1 MAQSAGSPGLS
12 THTPTPSAKQAWSAL
27 VLSLSWFQPRVG
39 LAPWSRTQAD
49 GVCREE
55 AKGAPIPAGGGVVA
69 CWERHFPD
77 NDPSKKHKEGGRAVT
92 RPLRLVK

>member
-1 MAQSAGSPGLS
+1 M
-12 THTPTPSAKQAWSAL
+12 
-27 VLSLSWFQPRVG
+27 LSLSWFQPRVG

-49 GVCREE
+49 GACREE

-77 NDPSKKHKEGGRAVT
+77 NDPSKKAQRRRQGCDPATKIGKMNWNA
-92 RPLRLVK
+92 PA